1 MFYSKEELV
10 NKIHAIDYNSIF
22 VEKSVVLEEGVTLLP
37 NVIVLGNSV
46 IESGVKLGPNC
57 YVDNSLLKS
66 EASIL
71 SSYIINSTIGKKAQI
86 GPFSHIR
93 DGADVG
99 ECCKIGNFVE
109 VKNSNIGSFSKASHL
124 AYLGDS
130 EVGQRVNFGCGAIT
144 VNYNGVIKQ
153 KTIIGDNVF
162 IGSNSNLIAP
172 ITIGNGSFVAC
183 GSTIN
188 SSIPQNCFSIA
199 RVRQQDKDEYA
210 EILKGRYKDNLEEKQ
225 NTSN

>member
-10 NKIHAIDYNSIF
+10 NKVNAIDYNSIF
-22 VEKSVVLEEGVTLLP
+22 VEKSVVVEEGVTLLP

-46 IESGVKLGPNC
+46 IEKGVKLGPNC
-57 YVDNSLLKS
+57 YIDNSKLCS
-66 EASIL
+66 EASVI
-71 SSYIINSTIGKKAQI
+71 SSHITNSIIGKTAQI

-93 DGADVG
+93 DGADIG

-109 VKNSNIGSFSKASHL
+109 VKKSSVGSCSKASHL

-130 EVGQRVNFGCGAIT
+130 EVGKKVNFGCGAIT
-144 VNYNGVIKQ
+144 VNYNGVLKQ

-172 ITIGNGSFVAC
+172 ITIGDGSFIAC

-188 SSIPQNCFSIA
+188 SSIPDNCFSIA
-199 RVRQQDKDEYA
+199 RVRQQDKGEYA
-210 EILKGRYKDNLEEKQ
+210 EILKSRYKDDTNGK
-225 NTSN
+225 